1 MHSKV
6 GGYDL
11 QAGVR
16 IAARHRHRL
25 EHLARYILRPSI
37 ATDRL
42 HALPGGRYRYDL
54 RRPWADGTTGFLFD
68 PHELMEKLA
77 ALVPMPRGNL
87 VRYHGLFA
95 PRAAGRSEIVPVP
108 PEVTPGVPR
117 GSSRVPA
124 RLPWADLLR
133 RVFLVDILC
142 CTRCGGRR
150 RILEAVTE
158 PAAAARILSHL
169 GLDPQ
174 GPSQES
180 ARAPP
185 EDLDQ
190 AS

>member
-1 MHSKV
+1 MRGDGPGWIDSWWR
-6 GGYDL
+6 GE
-11 QAGVR
+11 QAPPHARGWTHQGV
-16 IAARHRHRL
+16 ARR
-25 EHLARYILRPSI
+25 
-37 ATDRL
+37 
-42 HALPGGRYRYDL
+42 
-54 RRPWADGTTGFLFD
+54 
-68 PHELMEKLA
+68 
-77 ALVPMPRGNL
+77 
-87 VRYHGLFA
+87 LFA

-174 GPSQES
+174 CPSQES